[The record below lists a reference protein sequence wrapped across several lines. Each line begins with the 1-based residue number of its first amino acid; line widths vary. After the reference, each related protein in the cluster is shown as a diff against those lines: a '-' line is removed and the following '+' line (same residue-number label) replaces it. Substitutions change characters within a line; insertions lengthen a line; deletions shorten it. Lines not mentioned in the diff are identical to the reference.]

1 MFTRRKSLGILG
13 FITAVSLLMGGCRAR
28 NNTAKT
34 DEVSATT
41 TSQEAPL
48 TLEQRTQDGGIKKF
62 ISSPVEDNTVAIF
75 EPNNYHHECIPGYA
89 KYFVDLGYNV
99 ELLIIKGNEDS
110 MELFEPKDKIKI
122 YTYDNLEG
130 ILPAAPELANKFS
143 KYNHVL
149 VNSLGVAEEKN
160 IKKLKF
166 LDNSNSL
173 FVVHNTDFIKELKLQ
188 SYVQQNKIIT
198 LGDLKKALYVN
209 PNYFGNITR
218 KPKNKK
224 TRFFMTSTFG
234 RKYDKLVNAF
244 SELKNKNLDFEVMVS
259 GRSETFGVDN
269 LPENLKQN
277 FVFRYGIPYSE
288 MYKEVQNSD
297 FIIMTLDPENKND
310 RGFKTTTCT
319 GTAQLIYGFLKPAV
333 VDKDFAKCYKL
344 NSENSLVHQTKD
356 FSQCLEKA
364 INMNQEEYSEV
375 QNNLEKTVKS
385 IYNQSLENLK
395 KALGE

>member
-1 MFTRRKSLGILG
+1 MFARRKSLGILG

-28 NNTAKT
+28 NNTAQT

-48 TLEQRTQDGGIKKF
+48 TLEQRTQDDGIKKF
-62 ISSPVEDNTVAIF
+62 ISSPVADNTVAIF

-149 VNSLGVAEEKN
+149 VNSLGVSEEKN

-173 FVVHNTDFIKELKLQ
+173 FVVHNTDFIEELKLQ

-198 LGDLKKALYVN
+198 LGDL
-209 PNYFGNITR
+209 
-218 KPKNKK
+218 
-224 TRFFMTSTFG
+224 MTSTFG
-234 RKYDKLVNAF
+234 RNYDKLVNAF

-259 GRSETFGVDN
+259 GRSETFGTDN

-277 FVFRYGIPYSE
+277 FVFKYGIPYSE

-297 FIIMTLDPENKND
+297 FVIMTLDPENKND
-310 RGFKTTTCT
+310 RGFKNTTCT

-333 VDKDFAKCYKL
+333 VDENFTECYKL

-364 INMNQEEYSEV
+364 INMSQEEYSEV

-385 IYNQSLENLK
+385 IYSQSLDNLK